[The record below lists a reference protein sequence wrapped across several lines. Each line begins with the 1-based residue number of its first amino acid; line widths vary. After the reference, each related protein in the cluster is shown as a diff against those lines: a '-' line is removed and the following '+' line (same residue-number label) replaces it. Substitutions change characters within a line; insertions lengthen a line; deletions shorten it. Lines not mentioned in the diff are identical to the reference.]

1 MLAHRPCSQN
11 PYPHHAVRAAGGE
24 RASLLLGTGTTEP
37 VTLGTQPNKLHQ
49 GRSGRADAS
58 IVIFVKW

>member
-1 MLAHRPCSQN
+1 MLYAG
-11 PYPHHAVRAAGGE
+11 RAAEGE

-37 VTLGTQPNKLHQ
+37 VILGTQHKFHQ

-58 IVIFVKW
+58 IVIFVKWTPAS

>member
-1 MLAHRPCSQN
+1 MQPGSIATGHIVL
-11 PYPHHAVRAAGGE
+11 YAVRAAEGE
-24 RASLLLGTGTTEP
+24 RALLLLDTGTTEP
-37 VTLGTQPNKLHQ
+37 VILGTRHNKFHQ

>member
-1 MLAHRPCSQN
+1 MQPGSVATGHIMLYAG
-11 PYPHHAVRAAGGE
+11 RAAEGE
-24 RASLLLGTGTTEP
+24 RALLLLGTGTTEP
-37 VTLGTQPNKLHQ
+37 VILGTQRKFHQ